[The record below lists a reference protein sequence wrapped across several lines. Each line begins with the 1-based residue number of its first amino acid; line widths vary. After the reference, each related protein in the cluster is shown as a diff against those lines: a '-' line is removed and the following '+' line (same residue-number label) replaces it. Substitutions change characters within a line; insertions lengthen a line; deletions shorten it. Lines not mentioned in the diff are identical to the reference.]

1 MFQVSR
7 HVLYSLVGAEG
18 GATAGAG
25 VSDLLQVVHTVRH
38 QAAAQPQPEDAAAEG
53 EDVLDGA
60 GLCPDGGAHMLPA
73 LGAHQAHWAAAKPD
87 GLKKMNINNSDMRL
101 TCTWYTV

>member
-1 MFQVSR
+1 MSR

-53 EDVLDGA
+53 ESPQQAEHTPSELLE
-60 GLCPDGGAHMLPA
+60 GLH
-73 LGAHQAHWAAAKPD
+73 KPSEE
-87 GLKKMNINNSDMRL
+87 IP
-101 TCTWYTV
+101 